1 MASLAPGA
9 GRPRAQT
16 RRGAARRSVA
26 RLLRRQV
33 LPSDGFALAMLSAAA
48 VLVYLFAGAY
58 GRWVPTSALALLVLV
73 AGFVLRLRSLLTFY
87 ALGALLLLGMFLRW
101 GERVVPPGL
110 VAVLVVTAALVL
122 LYARPRVRLGV
133 SGVRGESMLYDLRD
147 RLRAQG
153 ELPALPEGWQADVVL
168 HSAGGASF
176 SGDFVVACRAGD
188 GRLLELALV
197 DVSGKGVAAGTRAL
211 LLAGAFGGLLG
222 AVARPD
228 FLAAANT
235 YLYRQSWEEGFATAV
250 HLAVDLDTGEY
261 WITSAGHPPALLFH
275 AGSGRWRTSAASGPL
290 LGILPEAGYAAEQGR
305 LERGDALL
313 LYTDGLV
320 EKPGRDLSLGID
332 RLLGEAERLVTRG
345 FRPGAR
351 ELVQRVDAGE
361 ADDRALVLLWRS

>member
-9 GRPRAQT
+9 EGRRGDT
-16 RRGAARRSVA
+16 RRSAV
-26 RLLRRQV
+26 RLLRERV
-33 LPSDGFALAMLSAAA
+33 LPSDRFALVVLGAAA
-48 VLVYLFAGAY
+48 VLVYLVAADY
-58 GRWVPTSALALLVLV
+58 GRWVPTSALALLVLI
-73 AGFVLRLRSLLTFY
+73 AGVVLRLRSLLAFY
-87 ALGALLLLGMFLRW
+87 ALAAVLVVGMFLRW
-101 GERVVPPGL
+101 GERVVSPGL
-110 VAVLVVTAALVL
+110 VAVLVATAVLVL
-122 LYARPRVRLGV
+122 LYARPRTRLGIP
-133 SGVRGESMLYDLRD
+133 GMRGESMLYDLRD

-153 ELPALPEGWQADVVL
+153 ELPALPAEWQADVVQ

-176 SGDFVVACRAGD
+176 SGDFVVAYRSQD

-228 FLAAANT
+228 FLGAANT
-235 YLYRQSWEEGFATAV
+235 YLYRQQWEEGFATAV
-250 HLAVDLDTGEY
+250 HLAVDLDTGDY
-261 WITSAGHPPALLFH
+261 WITSAGHPPALLFD
-275 AGSGRWRTSAASGPL
+275 AGSGRWRTAAASGPL
-290 LGILPEAGYAAEQGR
+290 LGILPEARYVAEPGR

-345 FRPGAR
+345 FRPGAQ
-351 ELVQRVDAGE
+351 ELVQQVDAGE

>member
-1 MASLAPGA
+1 
-9 GRPRAQT
+9 
-16 RRGAARRSVA
+16 
-26 RLLRRQV
+26 V
-33 LPSDGFALAMLSAAA
+33 LPSDGFALAVLSAAA
-48 VLVYLFAGAY
+48 VGVYLVSGRY
-58 GRWVPTSALALLVLV
+58 SRWVPTSALVVLVLL
-73 AGFVLRLRSLLTFY
+73 AGATLRLRSLLVFY
-87 ALGALLLLGMFLRW
+87 AIGGVLLAAMFVRW
-101 GERVVPPGL
+101 GEQAVSPGL
-110 VAVLVVTAALVL
+110 VGVLVGTAVLVLL
-122 LYARPRVRLGV
+122 LYARPRARLGLA
-133 SGVRGESMLYDLRD
+133 GTRGESMLVDLRD

-153 ELPALPEGWQADVVL
+153 ELPALPEGWQADVVQ

-176 SGDFVVACRAGD
+176 SGDFVVAYRSQD

-228 FLAAANT
+228 FLRAANT
-235 YLYRQSWEEGFATAV
+235 YLYRQQWEEGFATAV
-250 HLAVDLDTGEY
+250 HLAVDLDTGDY
-261 WITSAGHPPALLFH
+261 WITSAGHPPALLFD
-275 AGSGRWRTSAASGPL
+275 AGSGRWRTASASGPL
-290 LGILPEAGYAAEQGR
+290 LGILPEARYVAEPGR

-351 ELVQRVDAGE
+351 ELVQQVDAGE